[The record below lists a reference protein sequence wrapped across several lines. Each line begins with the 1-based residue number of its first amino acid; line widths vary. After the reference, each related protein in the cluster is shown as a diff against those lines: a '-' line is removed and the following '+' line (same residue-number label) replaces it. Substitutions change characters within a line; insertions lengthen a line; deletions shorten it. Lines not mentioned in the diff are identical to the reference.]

1 MKKIISFWEKLQKSR
16 RPSSKSYLT
25 VKESIEDPLVTA
37 KLQFFSFVSIIVE
50 QYLRKYQTDKPMIPF
65 VYFDL
70 KDLVIKLL
78 DIIVKP
84 TVINNCK
91 SGKQLKEIDLSNEE
105 NLISVGKI
113 NMGFAVEDII
123 RRLKQQ
129 DKVSLSQLKAFKEG
143 AQQFVISMLEKLFE
157 KSALVSVV
165 LRSASVFDPFVMCEL
180 SKEKLQERWEHLL
193 KHLIHLA
200 IIAPSRC
207 DQAMAE
213 FKSFQE
219 NEVKKIWHEFS
230 GFCSKE
236 SRLDDFYFKTVGIG
250 KYKELSFVLKL
261 LLTVSHGQASVER
274 GFSHN
279 SAVLKTNMS
288 PETVIAKRMIKDHI
302 LSNDLKPYTIEI
314 SKPLVLAFKS
324 ARQKYE
330 IHLEEERKSKQRSK
344 AEQRAMIM
352 EADIDKLRVQR
363 RQLEKTVDMM
373 EEEFVECMRLAEDK
387 NDLSLVYKGNGL
399 KRESSEIKDTMK
411 VIDKELHDLEE
422 KKR

>member
-1 MKKIISFWEKLQKSR
+1 MYSILYSFRWVENKKVADRLIVVWDNMKKIISFWEKLQKSK

-25 VKESIEDPLVTA
+25 VKESVEDPLVTA
-37 KLQFFSFVSIIVE
+37 KLQFFSFVSSIAE
-50 QYLRKYQTDKPMIPF
+50 PYLRKYQTDKPMIPF

-91 SGKQLKEIDLSNEE
+91 SRKQLKEIDLSNEE
-105 NLISVGKI
+105 NLISFCKI

-123 RRLKQQ
+123 KRLKQQ
-129 DKVSLSQLKAFKEG
+129 DKVSLSQLKVFKEG
-143 AQQFVISMLEKLFE
+143 AHQFAISMLGKLFE
-157 KSALVSVV
+157 KSALASAV
-165 LRSASVFDPFVMCEL
+165 LCSASVFDPSVMCEL
-180 SKEKLQERWEHLL
+180 SKEKLQERWKHL
-193 KHLIHLA
+193 KHLIHLG

-219 NEVKKIWHEFS
+219 NEVKKMRHEFS
-230 GFCSKE
+230 GFCSNE

-250 KYKELSFVLKL
+250 KYKELSFVLKRI
-261 LLTVSHGQASVER
+261 LTISHGQASVER

-279 SAVLKTNMS
+279 NAVLKTNMS
-288 PETVIAKRMIKDHI
+288 PETVIAKTMIKDHM
-302 LSNDLKPYTIEI
+302 LSHDLKLYTIEI

-330 IHLEEERKSKQRSK
+330 IHLEEERMSKQINSRAKGDAYGGRHWQAKGTEK
-344 AEQRAMIM
+344 AVR
-352 EADIDKLRVQR
+352 
-363 RQLEKTVDMM
+363 
-373 EEEFVECMRLAEDK
+373 K
-387 NDLSLVYKGNGL
+387 NC
-399 KRESSEIKDTMK
+399 
-411 VIDKELHDLEE
+411 
-422 KKR
+422 